1 MMRGARPTAEPQN
14 AQDRARQER
23 LDVLSGVRGA
33 VEDHALRRRDLQTD
47 IADLIQKMIV
57 AELNKR
63 GL

>member
-1 MMRGARPTAEPQN
+1 MMPGRENKADPRG

-23 LDVLSGVRGA
+23 LDVLSGIRGDKA
-33 VEDHALRRRDLQTD
+33 EHALRHGDLDGVVAELVQRM
-47 IADLIQKMIV
+47 LI

>member
-1 MMRGARPTAEPQN
+1 MMRGARATAEPQN

-23 LDVLSGVRGA
+23 LDVLSGVRGDDA
-33 VEDHALRRRDLQTD
+33 DHALRRRDLQGD